1 LSSVDDDDDNDDD
14 GCSDTILI
22 IIELSKEN
30 KENDD
35 AGSQVTLH
43 TMGTYDSIDF
53 LTPGGL
59 SLFSVACCRVVG
71 GRREEESAC
80 SINSGVENAP
90 VGSQCHEEGQL
101 NIVSS
106 GRLLYHIGFYE

>member
-22 IIELSKEN
+22 IKELSKEN
-30 KENDD
+30 EENDD
-35 AGSQVTLH
+35 AGSQVTLP

-53 LTPGGL
+53 LMPGDL
-59 SLFSVACCRVVG
+59 SLFSVVRCRVVE

-80 SINSGVENAP
+80 SIKFGVENAP